1 MAVLKFTVP
10 EEWDNCRLRDYLKT
24 AQKLSGTTIKR
35 ASHTEMGLTMN
46 GMHIRTIDPIKAGAE
61 IAVVVSDETR
71 SYCQSDAAVD
81 ILYADG
87 DVAVL
92 DKPAG
97 MPCHP
102 SRGHPYDSLANSFA
116 AIEGMS
122 GKTFRPIGRLDKD
135 TSGVVVCALHA
146 HSAYF
151 LTENRPK
158 KRYLAIVSP
167 PPKESRGS
175 IEAPIAR
182 EGEDSIKRTVSPDGQ
197 YALTHYK
204 TLLSDNTVA
213 LLEVEIETGR
223 THQIRVHM
231 AHLGCPLVGDEIYGG
246 DMSEIARHAL
256 HCAETVFSQPMSK
269 EAVRVTS
276 PLPKDMK
283 MLLEDHFGKDAL
295 KSCVDTLGFE
305 LEEQL

>member
-1 MAVLKFTVP
+1 MAVLKFIVP
-10 EEWDNCRLRDYLKT
+10 KEWDNCRLRDFLKT
-24 AQKLSGTTIKR
+24 EQKLSGTTIKR
-35 ASHTEMGLTMN
+35 ASHTDMGLTMD
-46 GMHIRTIDPIKAGAE
+46 GKHIRTIDPIKEGAE
-61 IAVVVSDETR
+61 IAVLVADAQRQYRQSGETAKVI
-71 SYCQSDAAVD
+71 YCDD
-81 ILYADG
+81 

-92 DKPAG
+92 DKPVN

-116 AIEGMS
+116 SIEGME

-135 TSGVVVCALHA
+135 TSGTVVCALHA

-151 LTENRPK
+151 LTENRPE

-167 PPKESRGS
+167 PPCVDCGS
-175 IEAPIAR
+175 IEAAIAR

-204 TLLSDNTVA
+204 TLLRDENIA

-231 AHLGCPLVGDEIYGG
+231 SYMGCPLTGDEIYGG
-246 DMSEIARHAL
+246 DMREISRHAL
-256 HCAETVFSQPMSK
+256 HCAETKFLQPILNNRIT
-269 EAVRVTS
+269 VVS
-276 PLPKDMK
+276 PLPFDMVK
-283 MLLEDHFGKDAL
+283 LLESHFDKADV
-295 KSCVDTLGFE
+295 KNTLLSRGFDM
-305 LEEQL
+305 EE